1 MQKLSLKHIPVPDL
15 YQRLYGFF
23 SSALQI
29 ELPNLNLSD
38 VTFLPVMK
46 KKNKDRFNQLDSNK
60 DYHKKIHISSKTK
73 PILSLIFRG
82 FEHMIRLSYASL
94 KLTYCNATGS

>member
-1 MQKLSLKHIPVPDL
+1 MQKLSLEHIPVPDL
-15 YQRLYGFF
+15 YQRLCGFF

-46 KKNKDRFNQLDSNK
+46 KIKTDLIKWIQ
-60 DYHKKIHISSKTK
+60 KKIITK
-73 PILSLIFRG
+73 RYTLAAKQNQYSV
-82 FEHMIRLSYASL
+82 
-94 KLTYCNATGS
+94 

>member
-46 KKNKDRFNQLDSNK
+46 KNKDRFNQLDSNK
-60 DYHKKIHISSKTK
+60 DYHKKIHISRKTK

>member
-46 KKNKDRFNQLDSNK
+46 KKIKTDLINWIQIKIITKRYTLAEKQNQYSV
-60 DYHKKIHISSKTK
+60 
-73 PILSLIFRG
+73 
-82 FEHMIRLSYASL
+82 
-94 KLTYCNATGS
+94 